1 LKVHLDSNSE
11 PSVSDVVVCTAV
23 APTYNVV
30 RSGFGD
36 DVAVV
41 ERSVHV
47 VLTARDRIHVEF
59 VVHAVVV
66 EADSVKVVAVHDAGG
81 GVDD

>member
-1 LKVHLDSNSE
+1 
-11 PSVSDVVVCTAV
+11 
-23 APTYNVV
+23 
-30 RSGFGD
+30 
-36 DVAVV
+36 
-41 ERSVHV
+41 V
-47 VLTARDRIHVEF
+47 VLTARDRIHVDF